1 MQAEIIAIGTEIL
14 MGQITNTNGAY
25 MAKQLATL
33 GIASYHQQVVGD
45 NAKLLTIWPILW
57 TTI

>member
-33 GIASYHQQVVGD
+33 GIASYHQ
-45 NAKLLTIWPILW
+45 P
-57 TTI
+57 